1 MIVSTRRPR
10 DLRRL
15 MRLLVLAV
23 ALPAMAW
30 AQPAPAGSGDP
41 SIVEVDPIRCWWR
54 TSTGAVRTGAPFSL
68 DLTCAVLE
76 NDAVRVVPDESR
88 LGGNVIQMAPFEVIE
103 SAHPSDLY
111 SGQRRFFQ
119 YHYLLRII
127 SPDAIGKDVHIPDLA
142 IQYRVNSR
150 LAGNAALQGRDLVY
164 LLPPQTVRVLSMVPA
179 DATDVR
185 DASGEAFGGAESLE
199 NRARVLE
206 ILALTLVALGSLM
219 VLLTLVRLARGARR
233 TKPVGERMMG
243 SRRLVRLAADE
254 LAEVQRETDRLGWD
268 GARIE
273 RALAASRVAAA
284 IAMGRR
290 VSQSAADSNAEP
302 GEGRLVAH
310 GMRGRRRRR
319 TSWVS
324 SSVTAEDLAR
334 EIARSGS
341 SADPAARQALERLQG
356 ALAAFGRAQYGQE
369 SVIDRRD
376 LDAAL
381 ADALEAV
388 RHLRAHHTWLRD
400 YFRPSSS
407 AGATEPQSQT

>member
-1 MIVSTRRPR
+1 VIVSTRRPR

-15 MRLLVLAV
+15 MRLLALAV
-23 ALPAMAW
+23 ALPAMAR
-30 AQPAPAGSGDP
+30 AQPAPTGSGE

-76 NDAVRVVPDESR
+76 NEAVRVVPDESR

-310 GMRGRRRRR
+310 GVRGRRRRR

-356 ALAAFGRAQYGQE
+356 ALAAFGRAQYGEE

-388 RHLRAHHTWLRD
+388 RRLRAHHTWLRD

>member
-10 DLRRL
+10 EIRRVT
-15 MRLLVLAV
+15 RLVLLAV
-23 ALPAMAW
+23 ALPTIAW
-30 AQPAPAGSGDP
+30 AQLVPSASGEP
-41 SIVEVDPIRCWWR
+41 PVVEVDPIRCWWR

-88 LGGNVIQMAPFEVIE
+88 LGGNVVQMAPFEIVD
-103 SAHPSDLY
+103 SAHPPDLY

-119 YHYLLRII
+119 YHYALRII

-150 LAGNAALQGRDLVY
+150 LAGNASLQGRDLLY
-164 LLPPQTVRVLSMVPA
+164 LLPPQSIRVLSMVPV
-179 DATDVR
+179 DAADVR
-185 DASGEAFGGAESLE
+185 DAAGEPFSGAESLAF
-199 NRARVLE
+199 RARVLE
-206 ILALTLVALGSLM
+206 IFALTLVALGSLM

-233 TKPVGERMMG
+233 TRPVGERVMTG
-243 SRRLVRLAADE
+243 RRLVQLAADE
-254 LAEVQRETDRLGWD
+254 LSAVQRETEQLGWD
-268 GARIE
+268 ASRIA

-284 IAMGRR
+284 IAVGRR

-310 GMRGRRRRR
+310 GVRGRGR
-319 TSWVS
+319 TAWVS

-334 EIARSGS
+334 ENVRSGS
-341 SADPAARQALERLQG
+341 SADPNKRQTLEHLQG
-356 ALAAFGRAQYGQE
+356 ALAAFGRVQYGQDP
-369 SVIDRRD
+369 VVDRRD

-381 ADALEAV
+381 ADASEAA
-388 RHLRAHHTWLRD
+388 RRLRAQHTWLKEYLLR
-400 YFRPSSS
+400 SS
-407 AGATEPQSQT
+407 AGATEPQGQT

>member
-10 DLRRL
+10 DISRVTRL
-15 MRLLVLAV
+15 IVLAV
-23 ALPAMAW
+23 TLPVMAW
-30 AQPAPAGSGDP
+30 AQPVPAPSGEP
-41 SIVEVDPIRCWWR
+41 PVVEVDPIRCWWR

-88 LGGNVIQMAPFEVIE
+88 LGGNVIQMAPFEIVD

-119 YHYLLRII
+119 YHYSLRII
-127 SPDAIGKDVHIPDLA
+127 SPDAIGKDVRIPDLA

-164 LLPPQTVRVLSMVPA
+164 LLPPQSIRVLSMVPA
-179 DATDVR
+179 DAADVR
-185 DASGEAFGGAESLE
+185 DASGAPFSGVESLAF
-199 NRARVLE
+199 RARALE
-206 ILALTLVALGSLM
+206 IFALTLVALGSLM

-233 TKPVGERMMG
+233 ARPVGERVMRG
-243 SRRLVRLAADE
+243 RRLVRLAADE
-254 LAEVQRETDRLGWD
+254 LSAVQRETERLGWD
-268 GARIE
+268 AVRIE

-284 IAMGRR
+284 IAIGRR

-310 GMRGRRRRR
+310 GARGRRR

-324 SSVTAEDLAR
+324 SSVTAEDVAR
-334 EIARSGS
+334 ENARPGS
-341 SADPAARQALERLQG
+341 SGDPATRQTLEHLQG
-356 ALAAFGRAQYGQE
+356 ALAAFGRVQYGLDP
-369 SVIDRRD
+369 VVDRRD

-381 ADALEAV
+381 ADASEAAQ
-388 RHLRAHHTWLRD
+388 RLRAQHTWLKD
-400 YFRPSSS
+400 YFLRSS

>member
-10 DLRRL
+10 EIRRVAGL
-15 MRLLVLAV
+15 VVLAV

-30 AQPAPAGSGDP
+30 AQTAPAPSGDT

-76 NDAVRVVPDESR
+76 NEAVQVVPDESR
-88 LGGNVIQMAPFEVIE
+88 LGGNVIQMAPFEVVD
-103 SAHPSDLY
+103 SSHPSDLY

-119 YHYLLRII
+119 YHYSLRII

-164 LLPPQTVRVLSMVPA
+164 LLPPQTIRVLSMVPA
-179 DATDVR
+179 DADDVR

-206 ILALTLVALGSLM
+206 VVALTLVALGSFM

-233 TKPVGERMMG
+233 TKPVGERVMT
-243 SRRLVRLAADE
+243 SRRLVRLVADE
-254 LAEVQRETDRLGWD
+254 LSAVQRDAERLGWD

-273 RALAASRVAAA
+273 RALAAARVAAA
-284 IAMGRR
+284 IAMDRR
-290 VSQSAADSNAEP
+290 VSQSVADSNAEP

-310 GMRGRRRRR
+310 GVRGRGHRR

-324 SSVTAEDLAR
+324 SSITAEDLAR
-334 EIARSGS
+334 EITRSGS
-341 SADPAARQALERLQG
+341 SGDPTTRQTLERLQG
-356 ALAAFGRAQYGQE
+356 ALATFGRSHYGQDPA
-369 SVIDRRD
+369 VDRRD

-381 ADALEAV
+381 EDAAEAA
-388 RHLRAHHTWLRD
+388 RRLRARHTWLRE
-400 YFRPSSS
+400 YFLRPS
-407 AGATEPQSQT
+407 AEAAEPQSQM